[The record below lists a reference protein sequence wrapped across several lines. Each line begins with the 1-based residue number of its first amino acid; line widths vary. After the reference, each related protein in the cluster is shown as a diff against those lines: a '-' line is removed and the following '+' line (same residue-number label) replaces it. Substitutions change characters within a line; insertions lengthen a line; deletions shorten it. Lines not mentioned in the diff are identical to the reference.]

1 MASQKGKMIGSRTL
15 GALQFR
21 QGFQKGGSMQ
31 SQRDGKRY
39 NLVAASKQIAED
51 DTKVALNK
59 ATQKKLEMQGT
70 YTKPLKDGDYV
81 EVNPVKNDSVG
92 QGNNTN
98 I

>member
-1 MASQKGKMIGSRTL
+1 MASDKGKMTGSRTL
-15 GALQFR
+15 GALQYR
-21 QGFQKGGSMQ
+21 QGFQKGGTMQ
-31 SQRDGKRY
+31 SQKDGKRY

-70 YTKPLKDGDYV
+70 YAKPLKDRDYI
-81 EVNPVKNDSVG
+81 EVNPVKNDLVG

>member
-1 MASQKGKMIGSRTL
+1 MASNKGKMTGSKTL

-31 SQRDGKRY
+31 SHRDGKRY

-59 ATQKKLEMQGT
+59 VTQKKLAMQGT
-70 YTKPLKDGDYV
+70 YTKPLKDGGSV
-81 EVNPVKNDSVG
+81 TVNPDKVDMVG

-98 I
+98 V